1 MYRGLAFFDFDLLS
15 LVVLD
20 PSVDDDWV
28 AADVVAGG
36 CVVDDDGAVGPAAD
50 DDFVAV
56 DVVAGG

>member
-1 MYRGLAFFDFDLLS
+1 M
-15 LVVLD
+15 LD